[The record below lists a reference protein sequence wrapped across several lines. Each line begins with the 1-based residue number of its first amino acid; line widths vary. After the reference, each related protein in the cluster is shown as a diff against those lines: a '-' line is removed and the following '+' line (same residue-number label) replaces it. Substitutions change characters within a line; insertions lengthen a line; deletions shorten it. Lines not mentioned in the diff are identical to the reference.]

1 MTAKQPAK
9 PVPKKKPAAKKL
21 PAPKRPVGR
30 PSKYTEAL
38 AERIC
43 EMIASG
49 SSLRTV
55 AKTEGMPMVA
65 TMFSWMRQHP
75 EFLKQYEQAK
85 QEQADALAEDML
97 DIADDGTNDWMEVHD
112 KDGNS
117 VGYKLNGEHVQR
129 SKLRIETRKWIAERM
144 KPKKYGAKVDV
155 AHGMTDPM
163 AALLSRMSGQ
173 QTALTPVA
181 NPDGKDD

>member
-9 PVPKKKPAAKKL
+9 PVPKKKPVKKL
-21 PAPKRPVGR
+21 PAQKRPVGR
-30 PSKYTEAL
+30 PSKYSEAL
-38 AERIC
+38 AARIC
-43 EMIASG
+43 EMISSG

-65 TMFSWMRQHP
+65 TMFSWMRLHP
-75 EFLKQYEQAK
+75 EFLKQYERAK
-85 QEQADALAEDML
+85 EEQADALAEDML
-97 DIADDGTNDWMEVHD
+97 DIADDGTNDWMETHD
-112 KDGNS
+112 KEGNS

-129 SKLRIETRKWIAERM
+129 SRLRIETRKWIAERM

-155 AHGMTDPM
+155 AHGVTDPM
-163 AALLSRMSGQ
+163 AALLSRMAGG

-181 NPDGKDD
+181 NPDDKEG